1 MLGKL
6 IKYELKST
14 ARVFLPLYLILLFFA
29 LISRFSVSEL
39 IQRSVGENR
48 ILEVL
53 SGVVITGYVFII
65 FSVLIITFV
74 IVIQRFY
81 KNLTGDEGYLMHTLP
96 VSTHS
101 LIQSKV
107 VGAFIWQFLSG
118 TMVFVSMFLLF
129 VTPEFFQELPY
140 FFQELGEVMGYIWS
154 EIGMGLVAN
163 ILLFLAILLVG
174 ALSSTLMIYAAIAVG
189 HTFKKHRV
197 MGSVV
202 AYMGLSMVSS
212 FAMGIGSSIL
222 AFFNFDWDFLY
233 FPTALNVSNMVSL
246 MFLLVIVGELL
257 FAVVWYFIS
266 HYVLTNQLNLE

>member
-257 FAVVWYFIS
+257 FAVAWYFIS